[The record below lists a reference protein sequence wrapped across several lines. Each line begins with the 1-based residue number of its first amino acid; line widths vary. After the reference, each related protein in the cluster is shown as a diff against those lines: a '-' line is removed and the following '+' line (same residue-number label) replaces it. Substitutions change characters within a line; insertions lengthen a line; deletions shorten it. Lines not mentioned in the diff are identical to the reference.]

1 MKKVK
6 KGYMKKLCALVLT
19 LCMVIGQ
26 TQGVWADELGSVS
39 AAEATEVSEA
49 ADATAQAVEAEE
61 ITDEAANAAEE
72 PEEVTFEDQR
82 IEELVQKK
90 ALNEGKSF
98 P

>member
-72 PEEVTFEDQR
+72 PEGITYQEQK
-82 IEELVQKK
+82 IEELVQER
-90 ALNEGKSF
+90 ALNEDS
-98 P
+98 